1 MRFLPALL
9 LLASFINPVL
19 AQSPAANTPKT
30 DDPPLSVT
38 THTARFGNLTLTYKA
53 TAGYL
58 PLKDEAGKTRA
69 NVFFIAYTRENVQ
82 RAAAGRTS
90 GSTTPAT
97 ATPAPEGLPE
107 GDVTQPAPDT
117 RASRSRPVTEIQPVD
132 PQRRPITFVFNGGP
146 GSASV
151 WLHMGAIGPRRVLM
165 GDQGESLAPPY
176 QVVDN
181 ESTWL
186 GFTDLVF
193 IDPVMTGY
201 SRPAEGVDK
210 KEFTGYTEDIQSV
223 GDFIRLYTT
232 KYERWA
238 SPKFLAGESYGTTR
252 AAGLS
257 GYLQDRHGLFLNGIT
272 LISAVLDFTA
282 NDFNTGNEL
291 PYLLY
296 LPTYAAMAWYHKQVP
311 AYSDLKALLNDV
323 EKFVMNDYVLA
334 LMQGDRLSDGER
346 RTIAEKMHRF
356 TGLSVDYLLGTNLR
370 IRDDRFTKELLR
382 KDGKTVGRLDG
393 RFTSSD
399 YDRAGENYEFDPSYN
414 ATIYG
419 PFTAAVND
427 HLRRTLKVE
436 NDLPYEMLTGRVRPW
451 SYTNVQNQYL
461 NVAETLR
468 SAMTK
473 NPFLKVLVCN
483 GYYDMA
489 TPYFA
494 TEYTFRH
501 MMLDPALRRN
511 VKMTYYES
519 GHMMYIHKP
528 SLRQL
533 TRDALE
539 FYRGAVSGR

>member
-1 MRFLPALL
+1 MR
-9 LLASFINPVL
+9 LLAILLFSLLTGAVL
-19 AQSPAANTPKT
+19 AQTPATNAPKP

-38 THTARFGNLTLTYKA
+38 THTVRFGNNTLTYKA

-58 PLKDEAGKTRA
+58 PLKDEAGKVRA
-69 NVFFIAYTRENVQ
+69 NVFFIAYTREDDA
-82 RAAAGRTS
+82 RSATRTAP
-90 GSTTPAT
+90 GNAPAT
-97 ATPAPEGLPE
+97 QPADNPSAPEGLTNE
-107 GDVTQPAPDT
+107 PATTDP
-117 RASRSRPVTEIQPVD
+117 RAVRNRPAEVRPPFD
-132 PQRRPITFVFNGGP
+132 PRKRPITFTFNGGP

-151 WLHMGAIGPRRVLM
+151 WLHMGAIGPKRVLM
-165 GDQGESLAPPY
+165 SDKGESLAPPY

-210 KEFTGYTEDIQSV
+210 KEFTGYTEDIQSI

-311 AYSDLKALLNDV
+311 AYPDLKVLLNEV
-323 EKFVMNDYVLA
+323 EKFVTTEYVLA
-334 LMQGDRLSDGER
+334 LMQGDRLSETER
-346 RTIAEKMHRF
+346 RAIAEKLHRF
-356 TGLSVDYLLGTNLR
+356 TGLSVEYLLNTNLR

-382 KDGKTVGRLDG
+382 KEGKTVGRLDG

-399 YDRAGENYEFDPSYN
+399 YDRAGETYEFDPSYN

-427 HLRRTLKVE
+427 HLRRALKVE

-451 SYTNVQNQYL
+451 NYSNVQNQYL

-501 MMLDPALRRN
+501 MMLDPALRTN

-528 SLRQL
+528 SLQQL
-533 TRDALE
+533 TRDVYA
-539 FYRGAVSGR
+539 FYRSALLR

>member
-1 MRFLPALL
+1 MR
-9 LLASFINPVL
+9 LLAVLWFSLLMGAVL
-19 AQSPAANTPKT
+19 AQPQSATDARKS

-38 THTARFGNLTLTYKA
+38 THTVRYGNLTLTYKA

-58 PLKDEAGKTRA
+58 PLKDEAGKPRA
-69 NVFFIAYTRENVQ
+69 NVFFVAYTRESLT
-82 RAAAGRTS
+82 RAAAPARP
-90 GSTTPAT
+90 TTG
-97 ATPAPEGLPE
+97 ATPSDAAPEGLSSPGAE
-107 GDVTQPAPDT
+107 ATDA
-117 RASRSRPVTEIQPVD
+117 RAARVRPID
-132 PQRRPITFVFNGGP
+132 PRQQPITFVFNGGP

-151 WLHMGAIGPRRVLM
+151 WLHMGALGPKRVVM
-165 GDQGESLAPPY
+165 GEGGEMLPPPY

-311 AYSDLKALLNDV
+311 AYGDLKALLNDV

-334 LMQGDRLSDGER
+334 LMQGDRLSDSER
-346 RTIAEKMHRF
+346 RAVAEKLHRF
-356 TGLSVDYLLGTNLR
+356 TGLSVEYLLGTNLR

-382 KDGKTVGRLDG
+382 KEGKTVGRLDG
-393 RFTSSD
+393 RFTSTD
-399 YDRAGENYEFDPSYN
+399 YDRVGERYEFDPSYN

-427 HLRRTLKVE
+427 HLRRTLRVE
-436 NDLPYEMLTGRVRPW
+436 NELPYEMLTGRVRPW
-451 SYTNVQNQYL
+451 NYNNVQNQYL

-473 NPFLKVLVCN
+473 NPFMKVLIAN

-494 TEYTFRH
+494 TEYTLRH

-533 TRDALE
+533 TRDAYE
-539 FYRGAVSGR
+539 FYRSAVPK

>member
-1 MRFLPALL
+1 MRLLYALL
-9 LLASFINPVL
+9 LLAAFSNVVW
-19 AQSPAANTPKT
+19 AQTPPTDAKKT

-58 PLKDEAGKTRA
+58 PLKDEAGKPRA

-82 RAAAGRTS
+82 RSAAGRTS
-90 GSTTPAT
+90 GSTAPAT
-97 ATPAPEGLPE
+97 AAPAPEGLPE
-107 GDVTQPAPDT
+107 GDVAPPAPDT
-117 RASRSRPVTEIQPVD
+117 RSSRSRPTPETRPFD
-132 PQRRPITFVFNGGP
+132 PQRRPVTFVFNGGP

-176 QVVDN
+176 QIVDN

-257 GYLQDRHGLFLNGIT
+257 GYLQDRHGLFLNGIS
-272 LISAVLDFTA
+272 LISAVLDFSA

-311 AYSDLKALLNDV
+311 AYSDLKGLLNDV

-346 RTIAEKMHRF
+346 RAVAEKLHRF

-399 YDRAGENYEFDPSYN
+399 YDRAGETYEFDPSYN

-451 SYTNVQNQYL
+451 NYTNVQNQYL

-539 FYRGAVSGR
+539 FYRSAVPR